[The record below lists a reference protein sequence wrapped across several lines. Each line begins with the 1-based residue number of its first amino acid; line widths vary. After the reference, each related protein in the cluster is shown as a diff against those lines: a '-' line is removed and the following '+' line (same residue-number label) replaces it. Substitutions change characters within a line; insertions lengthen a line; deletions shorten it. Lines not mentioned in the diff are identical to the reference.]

1 MPSGGLYNPYH
12 LSPEPETTI
21 DNMVLVMMLVLT
33 ITGKENSPT
42 YNLYNLGFATLRCLG
57 KSDKNNSPPEMVGL
71 DGDFHPMGSQSEKDH
86 PKNKSKYAKSIPFRT
101 EGLISSWYG
110 ISSCLYAQVDV
121 ENIESPEDTRPVTAL
136 FLYHLSIQIVNQ
148 VSKGTLVVQ
157 SGLPR
162 LLSRVITPVIRVTTP
177 VTHLFLGH
185 LSVL

>member
-1 MPSGGLYNPYH
+1 MGSVVYNHPIGRKNTAYIPGIVLAEPGGEKNPYH

-21 DNMVLVMMLVLT
+21 DKMVLVMMLVWT
-33 ITGKENSPT
+33 ITGKENSST

-121 ENIESPEDTRPVTAL
+121 EK
-136 FLYHLSIQIVNQ
+136 H
-148 VSKGTLVVQ
+148 
-157 SGLPR
+157 
-162 LLSRVITPVIRVTTP
+162 
-177 VTHLFLGH
+177 
-185 LSVL
+185 